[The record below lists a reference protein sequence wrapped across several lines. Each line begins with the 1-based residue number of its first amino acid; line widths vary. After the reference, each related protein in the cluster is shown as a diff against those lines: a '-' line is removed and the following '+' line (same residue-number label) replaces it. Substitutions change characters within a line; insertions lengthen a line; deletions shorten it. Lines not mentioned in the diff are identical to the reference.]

1 MSSSKRILVTGGAGH
16 LGTHLCMRLLRD
28 GHTVICLDGMVT
40 GREDNLAPLMESPRF
55 QLHRADVRDRFRFEV
70 DQIFN
75 LACPAS
81 PVHYR
86 VDPLHTLQTNIF
98 GAMHVL
104 DLAQEQGARV
114 LQASTSEV
122 YGDPAVHPQT
132 EDYWGNV
139 NPIGP
144 RACYDESKRV
154 AETLFWEYRQCRGVN
169 TVIARVFNTY
179 GPNMAVDDGRV
190 ISNFIVRALRG
201 QPLELYGGGERTR
214 SFCYVSDLI
223 DGLVR
228 LMNAE
233 GESGPVNL
241 GNPGEIRMA
250 DLAEKVIRKTGSRS
264 QLVLGAAVTDDP
276 NRRCPDISRARQ
288 ILGWQPHVDLDTG
301 LDRTI
306 AWFRGRT

>member
-40 GREDNLAPLMESPRF
+40 GREDNLAALMESPRF
-55 QLHRADVRDRFRFEV
+55 RLHRGDVRERFHFEV

-86 VDPLHTLQTNIF
+86 VDPVHTLHTNIF
-98 GAMHVL
+98 GAIHVL
-104 DLAQEQGARV
+104 ELAQEQGARV

-132 EDYWGNV
+132 EDYWGHV

-154 AETLFWEYRQCRGVN
+154 AETLFWEYRQSRGVD

-179 GPNMAVDDGRV
+179 GPNMTVDDGRV
-190 ISNFIVRALRG
+190 ISNFIVRALRD

-223 DGLVR
+223 EGLVR
-228 LMNAE
+228 LMNAD
-233 GESGPVNL
+233 GESGPINL
-241 GNPGEIRMA
+241 GNPGEIRMQ
-250 DLAEKVIRKTGSRS
+250 DLAEKIIQKTGSRS
-264 QLVLGAAVTDDP
+264 QLVFGAPVTDDP
-276 NRRCPDISRARQ
+276 NRRCPDISRAKQ
-288 ILGWQPHVDLDTG
+288 VLGWQPHIDLDTG

-306 AWFRGRT
+306 AWFRGRA

>member
-1 MSSSKRILVTGGAGH
+1 MTSSKRILVTGGAGH
-16 LGTHLCMRLLRD
+16 LGSHLCTRLLRD

-40 GREDNLAPLMESPRF
+40 GRVDNLAPLMDSPRF
-55 QLHRADVRDRFRFEV
+55 KLHRGDVRERFHFEV

-86 VDPLHTLQTNIF
+86 VDPVQTLQTNIF
-98 GAMHVL
+98 GAIHVL
-104 DLAQEQGARV
+104 ELAQQQGARV

-132 EDYWGNV
+132 EDYWGHV

-154 AETLFWEYRQCRGVN
+154 AETLFWEYRQSRGVD

-179 GPNMAVDDGRV
+179 GPNMTVDDGRV

-201 QPLELYGGGERTR
+201 QPLELYGGGDRTR

-223 DGLVR
+223 EGLVR
-228 LMNAE
+228 LMNAG

-241 GNPGEIRMA
+241 GNPGEIRMQ
-250 DLAEKVIRKTGSRS
+250 DLAEKVIHKTGSRS
-264 QLVLGAAVTDDP
+264 KLVVGAAVTDDP

-288 ILGWQPHVDLDTG
+288 LLGWQPDVDLDTG

-306 AWFRGRT
+306 AWFRDRT

>member
-1 MSSSKRILVTGGAGH
+1 MTSSKRILVTGGAGH
-16 LGTHLCMRLLRD
+16 LGTHLCMRLLND

-55 QLHRADVRDRFRFEV
+55 QLHRGDVRERFHFEV

-86 VDPLHTLQTNIF
+86 VDPVHTLQTNIF
-98 GAMHVL
+98 GAIHVL

-154 AETLFWEYRQCRGVN
+154 AETLFWEYRQGRGVD

-179 GPNMAVDDGRV
+179 GPNMTVDDGRV

-201 QPLELYGGGERTR
+201 EPLELYGGGERTR

-223 DGLVR
+223 EGLVR

-233 GESGPVNL
+233 GETGPINL
-241 GNPGEIRMA
+241 GNPGEIKMQ

-264 QLVLGAAVTDDP
+264 KLVLGAAVTDDP
-276 NRRCPDISRARQ
+276 NRRCPDISRAKQR
-288 ILGWQPHVDLDTG
+288 LGWQPHVDLDTG

-306 AWFRGRT
+306 AWFRGQI

>member
-1 MSSSKRILVTGGAGH
+1 MSTNKRILVTGGAGH
-16 LGTHLCMRLLRD
+16 LGTHLCMRLLKD
-28 GHTVICLDGMVT
+28 GHTVICLDGLVT
-40 GREDNLAPLMESPRF
+40 GREDNLAPLMDSPRF
-55 QLHRADVRDRFRFEV
+55 QLHRGDVRERFHFEV

-86 VDPLHTLQTNIF
+86 VDPVHTLQTNIF
-98 GAMHVL
+98 GAIHVL

-132 EDYWGNV
+132 EDYWGHV

-154 AETLFWEYRQCRGVN
+154 AETLFWEYRQSRGVD
-169 TVIARVFNTY
+169 TVIARIFNTY
-179 GPNMAVDDGRV
+179 GPNMTMDDGRA

-223 DGLVR
+223 EGLVR

-233 GESGPVNL
+233 GEPGPINL
-241 GNPGEIRMA
+241 GNPGEIKMQ

-276 NRRCPDISRARQ
+276 NRRCPDISRAKQR
-288 ILGWQPHVDLDTG
+288 LGWQPDVDLDTG

-306 AWFRGRT
+306 AWFRGRI

>member
-16 LGTHLCMRLLRD
+16 LGTHLCTRLVQD
-28 GHTVICLDGMVT
+28 GHHVICFDGLVT
-40 GREDNLAPLMESPRF
+40 GREDNLAPLMRSAHFE
-55 QLHRADVRDRFRFEV
+55 LHRGDVRERFHFEV

-86 VDPLHTLQTNIF
+86 VDPVHTLHTNIF
-98 GAMHVL
+98 GAIHTL
-104 DLAQEQGARV
+104 ALAQEQGARV

-132 EDYWGNV
+132 EDYWGHV

-154 AETLFWEYRQCRGVN
+154 AETLFWEYRLNRGVN

-179 GPNMAVDDGRV
+179 GPNMTVDDGRV

-201 QPLELYGGGERTR
+201 EPLELYGGGERTR

-223 DGLVR
+223 EGLVR

-233 GESGPVNL
+233 GETGPINL
-241 GNPGEIRMA
+241 GNPGEIRMQ
-250 DLAEKVIRKTGSRS
+250 DLAEKIIRKTGSRS
-264 QLVLGAAVTDDP
+264 KLVVGAAVTDDP
-276 NRRCPDISRARQ
+276 TRRCPDITRAKQR
-288 ILGWQPHVDLDTG
+288 LDWQPHVDLDTG

-306 AWFRGRT
+306 EWFRTRT

>member
-55 QLHRADVRDRFRFEV
+55 QLHRADVRERFQFEV

-86 VDPLHTLQTNIF
+86 VDPIHTLQTNIF
-98 GAMHVL
+98 GAIHVL
-104 DLAQEQGARV
+104 DLAQQQGARV

-154 AETLFWEYRQCRGVN
+154 AETLYWEYRQCRGVD

-223 DGLVR
+223 EGLVR
-228 LMNAE
+228 LMNAD
-233 GESGPVNL
+233 GEPGPVNL
-241 GNPGEIRMA
+241 GNPGEIKMQ
-250 DLAEKVIRKTGSRS
+250 DLAEKIIRKTGSRS
-264 QLVLGAAVTDDP
+264 QLVFGAAVTDDP

-288 ILGWQPHVDLDTG
+288 RLGWQPQVDLDTG

-306 AWFRGRT
+306 AWFRGRI

>member
-1 MSSSKRILVTGGAGH
+1 MNSSKRILVTGGAGH
-16 LGTHLCMRLLRD
+16 LGTHLCMRLLKD
-28 GHTVICLDGMVT
+28 GHAVICLDGMVT

-55 QLHRADVRDRFRFEV
+55 QLHRGDVRERFHFEV

-86 VDPLHTLQTNIF
+86 VDPVHTLHTNIF
-98 GAMHVL
+98 GAIHVL
-104 DLAQEQGARV
+104 DLAQQQHARV

-154 AETLFWEYRQCRGVN
+154 AETLFWEYRQNRGVD

-201 QPLELYGGGERTR
+201 EPLELYGGGERTR
-214 SFCYVSDLI
+214 SFCYVSDMI
-223 DGLVR
+223 EGLVR

-233 GESGPVNL
+233 GESGPINL
-241 GNPGEIRMA
+241 GNPGEIKMQ

-264 QLVLGAAVTDDP
+264 KLVLGAAVTDDP
-276 NRRCPDISRARQ
+276 SRRCPDISRARQ
-288 ILGWQPHVDLDTG
+288 RLGWQPQVDLDTG

-306 AWFRGRT
+306 AWFRGRI

>member
-16 LGTHLCMRLLRD
+16 LGTHLCTRLVQD
-28 GHTVICLDGMVT
+28 GHHVICFDGLVT
-40 GREDNLAPLMESPRF
+40 GREDNLAPLMRSAHF
-55 QLHRADVRDRFRFEV
+55 KLHRGDVRERFHFEV

-86 VDPLHTLQTNIF
+86 VDPVHTLHTNIF
-98 GAMHVL
+98 GAIHAL
-104 DLAQEQGARV
+104 TLAQEQGARV

-154 AETLFWEYRQCRGVN
+154 AETLFWEYRLNRGVN

-179 GPNMAVDDGRV
+179 GPNMTVDDGRV

-201 QPLELYGGGERTR
+201 EPLELYGGGERTR

-223 DGLVR
+223 EGLVR

-233 GESGPVNL
+233 GETGPINL
-241 GNPGEIRMA
+241 GNPGEIRMQ
-250 DLAEKVIRKTGSRS
+250 DLAEKIIRKTGSRS
-264 QLVLGAAVTDDP
+264 KLVFGAAVTDDP
-276 NRRCPDISRARQ
+276 NRRCPDITRAKQR
-288 ILGWQPHVDLDTG
+288 LDWQPHVDLDTG
-301 LDRTI
+301 LDRPI
-306 AWFRGRT
+306 EWFRTRT

>member
-55 QLHRADVRDRFRFEV
+55 QLHRADVRDRFHFEV

-104 DLAQEQGARV
+104 DLAQDQGARV

-250 DLAEKVIRKTGSRS
+250 DLAEKVIRKTDSRS

-288 ILGWQPHVDLDTG
+288 LLGWQPHVDLDTG

>member
-1 MSSSKRILVTGGAGH
+1 MSASKRILVTGGAGH

-28 GHTVICLDGMVT
+28 GHAVICLDGMVT
-40 GREDNLAPLMESPRF
+40 GHEDNLAPHLDSPRF
-55 QLHRADVRDRFRFEV
+55 QLHRADVRDRFQFEV

-86 VDPLHTLQTNIF
+86 VDPVRTLQTNIF
-98 GAMHVL
+98 GAIHVL
-104 DLAQEQGARV
+104 DLAQQQGARV

-201 QPLELYGGGERTR
+201 QPLELYGGGDRTR

-223 DGLVR
+223 EGLVR

-250 DLAEKVIRKTGSRS
+250 DLAEKIIRKTGSRS
-264 QLVLGAAVTDDP
+264 ELVLGAAVTDDP

-288 ILGWQPHVDLDTG
+288 LLGWQPQVDLDTG

>member
-1 MSSSKRILVTGGAGH
+1 MNSSKRILVTGGAGH
-16 LGTHLCMRLLRD
+16 LGTHLCMRLLKE

-40 GREDNLAPLMESPRF
+40 GREDNLALLMESPRF
-55 QLHRADVRDRFRFEV
+55 QLHRGDVRERFHFEV

-86 VDPLHTLQTNIF
+86 VDPVHTLHTNIF
-98 GAMHVL
+98 GAIHVL
-104 DLAQEQGARV
+104 DLAQQQHARV

-154 AETLFWEYRQCRGVN
+154 AETLFWEYHQTRGVD

-179 GPNMAVDDGRV
+179 GPNMAVNDGRV

-201 QPLELYGGGERTR
+201 EPLELYGGGERTR
-214 SFCYVSDLI
+214 SFCYVSDMI
-223 DGLVR
+223 EGLVR

-233 GESGPVNL
+233 GESGPINL
-241 GNPGEIRMA
+241 GNPGEIKMQ

-264 QLVLGAAVTDDP
+264 KLVLGAPVTDDP
-276 NRRCPDISRARQ
+276 SRRCPDISRAKQR
-288 ILGWQPHVDLDTG
+288 LGWQPHVDLDTG

-306 AWFRGRT
+306 AWFRGRI